1 MSRLSLAK
9 RGRGKGKQKEKICKS
24 QRREARMEV
33 LKGQVKKAL
42 VDDDTRRRGKKK
54 DVGNV
59 HQLKKSA
66 KMRKCRKKL

>member
-1 MSRLSLAK
+1 
-9 RGRGKGKQKEKICKS
+9 
-24 QRREARMEV
+24 MEV

-54 DVGNV
+54 KKDVGNV

-66 KMRKCRKKL
+66 KMRKCRKKLLKKKIFCQNRAVHTDAKKLKKGFF